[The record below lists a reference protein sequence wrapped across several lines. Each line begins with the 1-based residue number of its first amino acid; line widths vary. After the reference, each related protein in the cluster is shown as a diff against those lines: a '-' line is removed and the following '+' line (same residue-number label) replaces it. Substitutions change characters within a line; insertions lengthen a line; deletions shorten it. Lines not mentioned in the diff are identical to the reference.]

1 MQLVWLPKARAD
13 LRHILDY
20 IAERNAFAADRLNDT
35 IGRAA
40 EMLTLHPFMGRI
52 GRVAATREWV
62 AHPNYILIY
71 RVDSDAI
78 VITAVLHARQN
89 YP

>member
-1 MQLVWLPKARAD
+1 MQLIWLPKARAD
-13 LRHILDY
+13 LNQILDY
-20 IAERNAFAADRLNDT
+20 ISDRNAFAADRLNGT
-35 IGRAA
+35 IERAA
-40 EMLTLHPFMGRI
+40 EMLTLHPFIGRI

-71 RVDSDAI
+71 RVDTDVVTILA
-78 VITAVLHARQN
+78 VIHARQN